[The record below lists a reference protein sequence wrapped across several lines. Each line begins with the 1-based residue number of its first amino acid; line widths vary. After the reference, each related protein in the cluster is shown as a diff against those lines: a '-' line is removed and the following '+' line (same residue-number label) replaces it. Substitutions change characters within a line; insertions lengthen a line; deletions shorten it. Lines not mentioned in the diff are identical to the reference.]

1 MIERWIKKTCVLL
14 IAVVLTGCA
23 SKAPPARERPGDE
36 IALARV
42 RREVPKPVIVIDAG
56 HGGKD
61 FGAKCPDPQTEEKAL
76 NLQTALVLN
85 NLLQQKGYR
94 TILTRA
100 EDFFVPLKLRADF
113 ANSNRATLF
122 VSVHYNSAPS
132 KAAEGVEV
140 YYYDN
145 KDDLSR
151 TSRSKILAQKVLDRV
166 IASTKMKSRGIKNGN
181 FAVIRETRMPAILI
195 EGGFMTND
203 KELARLR
210 DPAHIQLMAE
220 SIARGVQDYLRS

>member
-1 MIERWIKKTCVLL
+1 MIKRWIKNVWVGL
-14 IAVVLTGCA
+14 IAVVFAGCA
-23 SKAPPARERPGDE
+23 SKSPEWERSDHE
-36 IALARV
+36 VAAVRV
-42 RREVPKPVIVIDAG
+42 RREAVRPVIVIDAG

-61 FGAKCPDPQTEEKAL
+61 LGAKCPDPQTEEKAL
-76 NLQTALVLN
+76 NLQTALLLN
-85 NLLQQKGYR
+85 QFLQQKGYQ
-94 TILTRA
+94 TILTRG
-100 EDFFVPLKLRADF
+100 EDFFVPLKMRADF

-122 VSVHYNSAPS
+122 VSVHYNSAPN

-145 KDDLSR
+145 QDDLVR

-195 EGGFMTND
+195 EGGFMTNE

-210 DPAHIQLMAE
+210 DPAHIQRIAE
-220 SIARGVQDYLRS
+220 SIANGVQDYLRS

>member
-1 MIERWIKKTCVLL
+1 MIDRWIRIAGLLL
-14 IAVVLTGCA
+14 IAAVFTGCA
-23 SKAPPARERPGDE
+23 SKVPVRDHPDNEVAM
-36 IALARV
+36 ARV
-42 RREVPKPVIVIDAG
+42 RRESPRPVIVIDAG

-61 FGAKCPDPQTEEKAL
+61 IGAMCPDPQTEEKAL
-76 NLQTALVLN
+76 NLQTALILN
-85 NLLQQKGYR
+85 QMLQKKGYR
-94 TILTRA
+94 TILTRG

-113 ANSNRATLF
+113 ANSNRATVF
-122 VSVHYNSAPS
+122 VSVHYNSAPN
-132 KAAEGVEV
+132 KKAEGVEV
-140 YYYDN
+140 YFYDSQDN
-145 KDDLSR
+145 LSR

-195 EGGFMTND
+195 EGGFMTNE

-220 SIARGVQDYLRS
+220 SIANGVQDYFRS

>member
-1 MIERWIKKTCVLL
+1 MIERWIKKTCVVL
-14 IAVVLTGCA
+14 IAIALSGCA
-23 SKAPPARERPGDE
+23 SKAPVREYPGKE
-36 IALARV
+36 VAMARV

-61 FGAKCPDPQTEEKAL
+61 LGAKCPDPQTEEKAL

-85 NLLQQKGYR
+85 NLLQQKGFR
-94 TILTRA
+94 TILTRG
-100 EDFFVPLKLRADF
+100 EDFFVPLKLRAEF

-132 KAAEGVEV
+132 KSAEGVEV

-145 KDDLSR
+145 KDDLPR

-166 IASTKMKSRGIKNGN
+166 IASTKMKSRGVKNGN

-203 KELARLR
+203 RELSRLR

-220 SIARGVQDYLRS
+220 SIASGVQDYLRS